1 MSVIHRVVFPSR
13 LSDIHIHK
21 TTSSIHV
28 YKVSLIE
35 AHAKSI
41 LYTNKY
47 KSGLKRHC
55 WVQSNI
61 YWSRTRDGSSSVDR
75 LGLGVL
81 TYVNN
86 GQNRIANCMQCV
98 CSLRKFL
105 VICQNMDSHIWPFI
119 LILFIFHEDIVSE
132 KCLLTRCTQPVISI
146 TFWHGKL
153 CWKM

>member
-1 MSVIHRVVFPSR
+1 MSCNVLAFALISRRTNKMSVIHRVVFPSR

-61 YWSRTRDGSSSVDR
+61 Y
-75 LGLGVL
+75 
-81 TYVNN
+81 
-86 GQNRIANCMQCV
+86 
-98 CSLRKFL
+98 
-105 VICQNMDSHIWPFI
+105 
-119 LILFIFHEDIVSE
+119 
-132 KCLLTRCTQPVISI
+132 
-146 TFWHGKL
+146 
-153 CWKM
+153 